1 MAQFISFDDGLS
13 YINTDKIAY
22 FIWEKR
28 DGGGKVTEATIFH
41 MKDGSISS
49 TSRSISDAAS
59 TRGRDTWSLAVRSRD
74 AEQFSALPVDRAA
87 MERFDQMDLERR
99 SAELK

>member
-1 MAQFISFDDGLS
+1 MPEVIYYMAQFISFDDGLS
-13 YINTDKIAY
+13 YIKTDKIDY
-22 FIWEKR
+22 FEWEKR
-28 DGGGKVTEATIFH
+28 DGGGKV
-41 MKDGSISS
+41 
-49 TSRSISDAAS
+49 
-59 TRGRDTWSLAVRSRD
+59 RSRA